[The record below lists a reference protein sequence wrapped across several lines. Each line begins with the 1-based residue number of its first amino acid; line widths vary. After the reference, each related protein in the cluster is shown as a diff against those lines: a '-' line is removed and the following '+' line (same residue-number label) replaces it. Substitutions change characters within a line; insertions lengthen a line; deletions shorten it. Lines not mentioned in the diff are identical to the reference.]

1 MADPRMV
8 GHSRWLLVFILVCGF
23 RNGLCDISLTMEKK
37 VTGYKGESV
46 VIPCTYTASG
56 NVEVVKIEWEF
67 KNGPKSEL
75 VIYRTESEDHI
86 SLIKYR
92 NRAAISKSPTGD
104 VSLTLK
110 KLDISDRG
118 NFHCKVTRKDSSGK
132 VITKEDFSVL
142 TILRTRPP
150 TKKPEVTTEETEV
163 TTTTPATTKPDGK
176 VSTSGEDP
184 NLTTLE
190 ILPTTKPDVKVITT
204 EEKPEITTAT
214 PTTNNPNGKVGT
226 TGDDPNLTTPGN
238 PVSSLDEELT
248 PTKNLQT
255 VTENLVTETPKM
267 GTETLARRDI
277 TTKILLTTKPDVKF
291 ITTEEKPEITTE
303 DSVSDCELPD
313 EGIITTRNPQTE
325 TGVSNDGDDRAVVTT
340 RHPWGFHT
348 HAVPTPTTE
357 VVHDSAPAAASS
369 GSGMF
374 LYIVII
380 GLLCIVSVFILTI
393 VMIVRRKKRKSFI
406 YNIPTMNQLAINL
419 EGRSCAGGGCQSL
432 VESASNDYELHL
444 PISEY
449 ESVQLC
455 SNEYE
460 QLVIRNPEGNGSCCH
475 TSQ

>member
-142 TILRTRPP
+142 TILRKKTATSDGNNAENEEFDIWTTRPP

-277 TTKILLTTKPDVKF
+277 TT
-291 ITTEEKPEITTE
+291 
-303 DSVSDCELPD
+303 
-313 EGIITTRNPQTE
+313 R
-325 TGVSNDGDDRAVVTT
+325 VSNDGDDRAVVTT

>member
-163 TTTTPATTKPDGK
+163 TTK
-176 VSTSGEDP
+176 
-184 NLTTLE
+184 